1 MSGDVKLLGI
11 DIGASGSRARLSV
24 GGQVEAES
32 EAPSASVPAVGID
45 RAKDA
50 LQSLL
55 ADVGVQRM
63 TPMDAICVGSAGLS
77 LPGVED
83 FLRGEL
89 AAYAGSAAVLI
100 VNDAML
106 VLPAA
111 GFDEGIAVVCG
122 TGSVAIGSYG
132 GRTIQIGGW
141 GYLLGD
147 EGGGYWIVREAIREL
162 LRRRDRGVARGDLG
176 SELLAATGAS
186 DLAALHRQYY
196 EQPHMPVDWARHA
209 KVVLDSEDPAASDIC
224 ARAAA
229 AAGALGTDAARQLA
243 APQGLPVVLAGG
255 LFRNQLFRQA
265 ASLALARALPTA
277 EVRILSDA
285 PVAGAV
291 RLAEL
296 AAKRARFAGPSF
308 LE

>member
-32 EAPSASVPAVGID
+32 EAPSASVPAVGFD

-55 ADVGVQRM
+55 TDLGVQRV
-63 TPMDAICVGSAGLS
+63 TPIDAICVGSAGLS

-89 AAYAGSAAVLI
+89 AAYAGSAAVL
-100 VNDAML
+100 VVKDVML

-111 GFDEGIAVVCG
+111 GLDEGIAVVCG
-122 TGSVAIGSYG
+122 TGSVAIGLYG
-132 GRTIQIGGW
+132 GRTVQIGGW

-162 LRRRDRGVARGDLG
+162 LRRQDRAVPRGDLA
-176 SELLAATGAS
+176 SQLLTATGAS

-196 EQPHMPVDWARHA
+196 EQPHMPVAWARHA
-209 KVVLDSEDPAASDIC
+209 EVVLDSKDPAASDIRAVA
-224 ARAAA
+224 ARAAGTLA
-229 AAGALGTDAARQLA
+229 TDAARQLA
-243 APQGLPVVLAGG
+243 APEGLPVVLAGG
-255 LFRNQLFRQA
+255 LFRNQLFRHAVSIAVAQT
-265 ASLALARALPTA
+265 LPTA
-277 EVRILSDA
+277 DVRVLPDA
-285 PVAGAV
+285 PVAGAL

-296 AAKRARFAGPSF
+296 AAKRAKSAGPSF